1 MTGPKAIAEKLT
13 GDNGKAG
20 DWGLY
25 RAALPFALGVC
36 LLQQVF
42 ELPSPG
48 LFFPMVLAALIPA
61 LGVPRLRWLFP
72 LLMGVV
78 WAWAHAAWMLH
89 NALPTELEGHDLDV
103 TGRVAGLPQ
112 PRGKGLRF
120 LFDVE
125 TVDGGSFSGRVR
137 LNWYRDAPVMH
148 SGERWRLR
156 IRLKAPHGFAN
167 PGGFDYEGWLFRQ
180 GIRATGYVR
189 RDGNNG
195 SVSDSGYSVDRLR
208 QGLGEALGT
217 LDLDG
222 VAAGLIPA
230 LVLGDRGGLQ
240 RDDWEV
246 LTRTGTNHLI
256 AISGLHVG
264 IMAGL
269 AFFLLRWLW
278 CRSTWLAERL
288 AADRAAAVAGL
299 LSAVG
304 YAALA
309 GFAVSTQRALIMLAL
324 VFGALLLRRTLRPM
338 AALSIALALVLLLD
352 PFACL
357 SPGFWLSF
365 GAVAVLLFGMTRRV
379 GAGGLAWRWGRA
391 QWLVALGLLPLLF
404 LLFGRAA
411 PPAPLVNLIAVPLFS
426 LLLPMVLGGVAM
438 ALLFGWSAPL
448 HAVAWLLN
456 RSYELLALV
465 AEHPWSTWVLPEQ
478 PVWVWA
484 AAFLGVFLLLLP
496 RGLPGRWTGLVFVLP
511 LFSLPP
517 QPPAEGAYRFT
528 LLDVGQGLAA
538 VVQTHTHVLVF
549 DTGPGFSG
557 GFNTGSAVI
566 VPFLRARGIERVD
579 TLIVSHAD
587 QDHAGGTKGLVAGM
601 HVDKV
606 LSGEPGELEL
616 VSADLCLLGGYWR
629 WDGVEFRL
637 LQPQLP
643 LPEESNNRSC
653 VLKVENGSAGVLL
666 TGDAE
671 AEVEDR
677 LVAGQGERLS
687 SHVLVAGHHGSA
699 TSSSQDFLDAVRPDY
714 VLFAAG
720 YRNRY
725 GFPRPWITKRA
736 RDSGALTLN
745 SADTGAIE
753 WSFPTIGAPT
763 GPILHR
769 RARRHYWSHRTPVLE
784 ALQSGYH

>member
-1 MTGPKAIAEKLT
+1 MTGPKAITKKFT
-13 GDNGKAG
+13 GDIGMAG
-20 DWGLY
+20 EWGLY

-36 LLQQVF
+36 LLHQVPD
-42 ELPSPG
+42 LPPPG
-48 LFFPMVLAALIPA
+48 LFFTLILAASIPA
-61 LGVPRLRWLFP
+61 LRLRWLSP
-72 LLMGVV
+72 LLLGLV
-78 WAWAHAAWMLH
+78 WAWGHAAWMLH
-89 NALPTELEGHDLDV
+89 HALPPELEGRDLEV
-103 TGRVAGLPQ
+103 TGRVAGLPET
-112 PRGKGLRF
+112 RGDGLRF
-120 LFDVE
+120 LFDLEAVE
-125 TVDGGSFSGRVR
+125 GGNTSGRVR
-137 LNWYRDAPVMH
+137 LNWYRHVPPMH

-156 IRLKAPHGFAN
+156 VRLKAPHGFSN

-189 RDGNNG
+189 RDGNNHR
-195 SVSDSGYSVDRLR
+195 VDAAGYSMDRLR
-208 QGLGEALGT
+208 QGLGEALDA
-217 LDLDG
+217 LDLNG

-240 RDDWEV
+240 RDNWEV

-256 AISGLHVG
+256 AISGLHIG
-264 IMAGL
+264 IMASL

-278 CRSTWLAERL
+278 CRGTWLAERL

-299 LSAVG
+299 LSAAG

-391 QWLVALGLLPLLF
+391 QWLVALGLLPLLL

-411 PPAPLVNLIAVPLFS
+411 PPAPLVNLIAVPLFG

-438 ALLFGWSAPL
+438 ALLFGWTAPL

-456 RSYELLALV
+456 RSYELLAQV
-465 AEHPWSTWVLPEQ
+465 ADHPWSTWVLPEQ
-478 PVWVWA
+478 PVWVWT

-496 RGLPGRWTGLVFVLP
+496 RGLPGRWIGLVFMLP
-511 LFSLPP
+511 LFSMSPR
-517 QPPAEGAYRFT
+517 PPAEGAYSFT

-538 VVQTHTHVLVF
+538 VVRTHAHVLVF

-566 VPFLRARGIERVD
+566 VPFLRARGVERVD

-587 QDHAGGTKGLVAGM
+587 QDHAGGTQGLVKGM
-601 HVDKV
+601 HVGKV
-606 LSGEPGELEL
+606 LSGEPDELGA
-616 VSADLCLLGGYWR
+616 VSADLCLAGGYWR
-629 WDGVEFRL
+629 WDGVDFRL

-643 LPEESNNRSC
+643 LPEEGNNRSC
-653 VLKVENGSAGVLL
+653 VLKIDNGSAGVLL

-671 AEVEDR
+671 AEVERR
-677 LVAGQGERLS
+677 LVAWQGEHLP

-699 TSSSQDFLDAVRPDY
+699 TSTSQGFLDAVRPDY

-725 GFPRPWITKRA
+725 GFPRPWIAKRA
-736 RDSGALTLN
+736 RDGGALTLN

-753 WSFPTIGAPT
+753 WSFPPT
-763 GPILHR
+763 GKPSGPVLHR
-769 RARRHYWSHRTPVLE
+769 RARRHYWSHRTQVLE